1 VRILVADDHEIVRQG
16 LRALIE
22 TRAGFVVCGE
32 AANGREAIDRTA
44 ALKPDVLVLDI
55 AMPELNGLEAA
66 RRIPAVSPRTQILV
80 LSTHHDDALVHEIV
94 TAGVRGYVLKS
105 DAARDLVTAIE
116 SLGSGRPFFSAQI
129 ADVVVEGFV
138 GRGRLLPGDGG
149 AAARLTSREREVLQL
164 LAEGRS
170 TKEVAAS
177 LDIGIKTAE
186 THRANLMKKLDL
198 QTIAELVR
206 YAVRNHIVEP

>member
-1 VRILVADDHEIVRQG
+1 MRILVADDHEIVRQG

-32 AANGREAIDRTA
+32 AANGREAVDKAA

-80 LSTHHDDALVHEIV
+80 LSTHHDDALVHELIA
-94 TAGVRGYVLKS
+94 AGVRGYVLKS
-105 DAARDLVTAIE
+105 DAAKDLVTAIE
-116 SLGSGRPFFSAQI
+116 SLSSGRPFFSAQI
-129 ADVVVEGFV
+129 ADVVVDGFV
-138 GRGRLLPGDGG
+138 GRGRLPPGDGG

>member
-32 AANGREAIDRTA
+32 AANGREAVDKAA

-80 LSTHHDDALVHEIV
+80 LSTHHDDALVHELIA
-94 TAGVRGYVLKS
+94 AGVRGYVLKS
-105 DAARDLVTAIE
+105 DAAKDLVTAIE
-116 SLGSGRPFFSAQI
+116 SLSSGRPFFSAQI
-129 ADVVVEGFV
+129 ADVVVDGFV
-138 GRGRLLPGDGG
+138 GRGRLPPGDGG

>member
-32 AANGREAIDRTA
+32 AANGREALDRTA

-94 TAGVRGYVLKS
+94 AAGVRGYVLKS

-129 ADVVVEGFV
+129 ADVVVDGFV
-138 GRGRLLPGDGG
+138 GRARLPPGDGG
-149 AAARLTSREREVLQL
+149 ATARLTSREREVLQL

-170 TKEVAAS
+170 TKEVAAT

-198 QTIAELVR
+198 QTIADLVR
-206 YAVRNHIVEP
+206 FAVRNHIVEP

>member
-1 VRILVADDHEIVRQG
+1 MRILVADDHEIVRQG

-32 AANGREAIDRTA
+32 AANGREAVDRTA

>member
-32 AANGREAIDRTA
+32 AANGREAVDRTA

-177 LDIGIKTAE
+177 LEIGIKTAE

>member
-1 VRILVADDHEIVRQG
+1 MRILVADDHEIVRQG

-80 LSTHHDDALVHEIV
+80 LSTHHDDALVHELIA
-94 TAGVRGYVLKS
+94 AGVRGYVLKS
-105 DAARDLVTAIE
+105 DAAKDLVTAIE
-116 SLGSGRPFFSAQI
+116 SLSSGRPFFSAQI

>member
-1 VRILVADDHEIVRQG
+1 MRILVADDHEIVRQG